1 MSEIERVRRMVQDGR
16 ITEAEGQQL
25 IEVLKGAEAADE
37 ELQAADRQIVAESRF
52 EAPLPPA
59 EQVSTTPQPVNS
71 QAPQTPAAPARP
83 AKPAAA
89 GQAPAAPTP
98 PSPVVPAPE
107 GTRWV
112 KLQMLAGDL
121 TVNVDEAIEEPVA
134 ECDGPVDVIIER
146 SGNGFNV
153 KWDVPDMSFLEKML
167 GRIKSGNLSLTL
179 PKGLG
184 LDLNTTAGNVELNHV
199 PYLRGSM
206 TAGNLE
212 ARGLKGIDF
221 TGRAGDYQVEL
232 DLTSGAHRMN
242 VTAGN
247 IKLKLAPTSSVA
259 INATSSIGDIT
270 NRIPSIKKRSR
281 MLGEELSGSLGTG
294 QAKLEVS
301 VTTGSVTLEVGNG

>member
-52 EAPLPPA
+52 EAPLPAA
-59 EQVSTTPQPVNS
+59 EHVSTTPQPVNP
-71 QAPQTPAAPARP
+71 QAPQTPTAPAR
-83 AKPAAA
+83 PAAA

-98 PSPVVPAPE
+98 PSPVASAPE

-121 TVNVDEAIEEPVA
+121 TVNVDEAIEEPIA

-184 LDLNTTAGNVELNHV
+184 LDLNTTAGNVQLNHV

-212 ARGLKGIDF
+212 ARGLRGIDF
-221 TGRAGDYQVEL
+221 TGRAGDYKVEL

-247 IKLKLAPTSSVA
+247 IKLKLAATSSVA
-259 INATSSIGDIT
+259 INAMSSIGDIT
-270 NRIPSIKKRSR
+270 SHIPNIKKRSR

-294 QAKLEVS
+294 QSKLEVS
-301 VTTGSVTLEVGNG
+301 VTTGSVTLEVSDG